1 MEPCVVFRIVAPPY
15 RLDRLVAELHS
26 METLG
31 LEERMGP
38 GDAVTLLAYF
48 PAARPARDRVAALAD
63 PEVRIEGPEAV
74 PDTDWEREW
83 RRGLVARRI
92 GPLWVRASW
101 LPSPGT
107 PELVIDPEQAFG
119 SGEHASTRLAL
130 ELLADGLR
138 AGDRVLDVG
147 TGSGVL
153 ALGSLRL
160 GAASAVGV
168 DVDPVACAAAE
179 ANARR
184 NGLSLE
190 VVCGEADAL
199 ASDRTFDVV
208 VANLLLG
215 ELLAALPGILRRSAR
230 AVVLAGY
237 LEAERGR
244 LASALEGSGWES
256 DAQRDETQSGD
267 RWWACRLHQAL
278 PRQSSSTSLKLSSK
292 V

>member
-1 MEPCVVFRIVAPPY
+1 MEPSVVFRIVVPAH
-15 RLDRLVAELHS
+15 RLDLLVAELHS
-26 METLG
+26 LETLG
-31 LEERMGP
+31 LEEREGP
-38 GDAVTLLAYF
+38 GGTVTLLAYF
-48 PAARPARDRVAALAD
+48 PAAAPAAERVAALAD
-63 PEVRIEGPEAV
+63 EEVRIEGPATV

-83 RRGLVARRI
+83 RRGLVARRV

-130 ELLADGLR
+130 ELLADELR
-138 AGDRVLDVG
+138 ADDRVLDVG
-147 TGSGVL
+147 TGSGIL
-153 ALGSLRL
+153 ALAALRL
-160 GAASAVGV
+160 GAARALGV

-190 VVCGEADAL
+190 LVCGGADAL
-199 ASDRTFDVV
+199 EPDRSFEVV

-215 ELLAALPGILRRSAR
+215 ELLAVLPRILARAAR

-244 LASALEGSGWES
+244 LEAALEGSGWVPAEQRSES
-256 DAQRDETQSGD
+256 QSGD
-267 RWWACRLHQAL
+267 LWWACRLVHAR
-278 PRQSSSTSLKLSSK
+278 PRQSSITSLKLSSK